1 MSAAANLHPGMESMR
16 IRLAKDADAE
26 PLTRLINAA
35 FRVEQPFIE
44 GDRINPEGVRAYMK
58 KGEFLLAEDS
68 SGLVGCAYVEVRG
81 DSGYL
86 GLLGVEPK
94 RQGAGLGRK
103 LMDAAENNLRLTQER
118 TYESKY
124 RTSST
129 ADCGPRPCAIRR
141 SRHRRRAASLRLLR
155 RIFSCRT
162 PVGGEAPHHSEHR
175 QPPSVHATA
184 LGAPAQHRL
193 TLRQR
198 QRRMDRREIQR
209 IRSRYA
215 HRAI

>member
-44 GDRINPEGVRAYMK
+44 GARINPEGVRAYMK

-68 SGLVGCAYVEVRG
+68 SGLVGCVYVEVRG

-103 LMDAAENNLRLTQER
+103 LMEAAENFFREAGCRAIELRIV
-118 TYESKY
+118 S
-124 RTSST
+124 
-129 ADCGPRPCAIRR
+129 A
-141 SRHRRRAASLRLLR
+141 
-155 RIFSCRT
+155 RT
-162 PVGGEAPHHSEHR
+162 PLPAFYRHLGYVETGTAPFPTEVQTKVPCHYILMSKGI
-175 QPPSVHATA
+175 A
-184 LGAPAQHRL
+184 
-193 TLRQR
+193 
-198 QRRMDRREIQR
+198 
-209 IRSRYA
+209 
-215 HRAI
+215 